1 MNAIL
6 SIALGGALGAV
17 ARHGLNSGVTA
28 LFGFKFPLGIMAVNI
43 LGSFILGVLV
53 TAFALYWDVHH
64 LFRTMIVV
72 GFLGAFT
79 TFSTFSLDS
88 VAMLE
93 RGDIGAGLFYIAGSV
108 IFSITALYFGM
119 ALARSF
125 AS

>member
-17 ARHGLNSGVTA
+17 ARHGVNAGVTA
-28 LFGFKFPLGIMAVNI
+28 MFGVKFPLGIMVANI
-43 LGSFILGVLV
+43 LGSFILGFLV

-64 LFRTMIVV
+64 LLKTMMVV

-88 VAMLE
+88 VAMFE
-93 RGDIGAGLFYIAGSV
+93 RGDVAAGLFYIAGSV
-108 IFSITALYFGM
+108 TFSITALYVGM

-125 AS
+125 AT